1 MHRKTLIDDHAKWS
15 ELACLFF
22 WERPAFLALF
32 FFFSLHHRSPM
43 GENMEQSLE
52 SVHHGGKME
61 LKQAGVCSAVC
72 RPQRR
77 GGRRVPSHSGG
88 ASESPVRSRSAEQ
101 LRVAPKHVRN

>member
-43 GENMEQSLE
+43 GENMEFLT
-52 SVHHGGKME
+52 VPGKCPSWR
-61 LKQAGVCSAVC
+61 KDGVETSRCLFSCVETTEKGRKTHPVA
-72 RPQRR
+72 QRR
-77 GGRRVPSHSGG
+77 SV
-88 ASESPVRSRSAEQ
+88 
-101 LRVAPKHVRN
+101 